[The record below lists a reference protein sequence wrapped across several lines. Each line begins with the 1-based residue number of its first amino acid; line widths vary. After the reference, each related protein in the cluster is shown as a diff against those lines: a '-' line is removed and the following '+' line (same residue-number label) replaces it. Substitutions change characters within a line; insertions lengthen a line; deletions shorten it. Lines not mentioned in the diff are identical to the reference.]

1 MITRNI
7 LLESEM
13 QLYELLNEL
22 LKLLIPC
29 SEEKIN
35 EGDFYL
41 NIANCF
47 F

>member
-1 MITRNI
+1 
-7 LLESEM
+7 M